1 MSLIDA
7 PSWLD
12 GPPYGL
18 PAHVA
23 PAEAAQV
30 ISGRRELWEP
40 LVRFDPEQRVHVRAL
55 VAPAWEAW
63 VLTWLPG
70 QGTVIHDHGGSA
82 GAFVVVQGALTE
94 ETYGV
99 RSLGLKPAERQ
110 LAIGRVRAFSSR
122 HVHRV
127 TNTGDVPTISVHVYA
142 PAISFMT
149 TYDEVEGHLAAV
161 GIERA
166 GANW

>member
-1 MSLIDA
+1 MSLLDT

-12 GPPYGL
+12 GPSYGL
-18 PAHVA
+18 GPEARPADAVR
-23 PAEAAQV
+23 V
-30 ISGRRELWEP
+30 LSGQRDLWEP
-40 LVRFDPEQRVHVRAL
+40 LVRFDPQTRVHVRAL
-55 VAPAWEAW
+55 VAPTWEAW

-82 GAFVVVQGALTE
+82 GAFVVVDGGLTE
-94 ETYGV
+94 ETYGL
-99 RSLGLKPAERQ
+99 RRPLPALRELGV
-110 LAIGRVRAFSSR
+110 GRVRAFSAL

-142 PAISFMT
+142 PAIRTMT
-149 TYDEVEGHLAAV
+149 SYEQVGGQLTAI

-166 GANW
+166 GADW